1 MIATNCTFKMLSA
14 LVLAMLVHVTMT
26 TAQRNNSPEALMQRA
41 VQKEMVDGDLK
52 AALDLYKRVA
62 DTRGVA
68 PALAADALIRM
79 GRAYESL
86 GNGEAQKASL

>member
-1 MIATNCTFKMLSA
+1 
-14 LVLAMLVHVTMT
+14 
-26 TAQRNNSPEALMQRA
+26 
-41 VQKEMVDGDLK
+41 
-52 AALDLYKRVA
+52 LYKRVA